1 MPWHARSLSLTHLVR
16 YDAVRT
22 AMYAATKHSLTDHTL
37 SSSLLLLLLLYFSAP
52 IALTEPAL
60 SQRDARV

>member
-37 SSSLLLLLLLYFSAP
+37 SSSLLLLLYFSAP

>member
-22 AMYAATKHSLTDHTL
+22 AMYAATKHSHTDHTL
-37 SSSLLLLLLLYFSAP
+37 SSSLLLLLYFSAP

>member
-37 SSSLLLLLLLYFSAP
+37 SSSLLLLLCFSAP

>member
-16 YDAVRT
+16 YNAVRT

-37 SSSLLLLLLLYFSAP
+37 SSSLLLLLYFSAP

>member
-1 MPWHARSLSLTHLVR
+1 MPWHARSLPLTHLVR

-37 SSSLLLLLLLYFSAP
+37 SASLLLLLCFSAP

>member
-37 SSSLLLLLLLYFSAP
+37 SSSLLLLYFSAP